1 MNEELTYVTGNYGK
15 YISVKEYFEKRNIS
29 INYFKCDLEEL
40 DINDIELISHKK
52 ALDAFNIL
60 KSPCFVAD
68 TGFYIED
75 YPNNPGYPGA
85 FVKRSNISSDID
97 SLLEVM
103 KDKTNRKCKFVDCL
117 TFYDGENFYTFY
129 GTSEGTLSKEKRGN
143 QIKKAKSNLWYV
155 FIPNNYEK
163 TLAEM
168 TDEERINRQDKHTS
182 ATQEF
187 LEWYVNVYKKNK
199 SLKKII
205 V

>member
-1 MNEELTYVTGNYGK
+1 MM
-15 YISVKEYFEKRNIS
+15 EKTS
-29 INYFKCDLEEL
+29 IL
-40 DINDIELISHKK
+40 
-52 ALDAFNIL
+52 
-60 KSPCFVAD
+60 
-68 TGFYIED
+68 
-75 YPNNPGYPGA
+75 
-85 FVKRSNISSDID
+85 
-97 SLLEVM
+97 
-103 KDKTNRKCKFVDCL
+103 
-117 TFYDGENFYTFY
+117 FY

-199 SLKKII
+199 SLKKIM